1 MDDSKG
7 SVTHEICGIKAY
19 EELSTLEEPSN
30 STKVLKKITEKV
42 YANEVNSYTAVCRL
56 KHTFNTQSS
65 NCYETYR
72 HFFIHLGFLRRT
84 SQEQKCFGKTF
95 GSLE

>member
-42 YANEVNSYTAVCRL
+42 YANEVNLSRNYLPSVKRL
-56 KHTFNTQSS
+56 
-65 NCYETYR
+65 
-72 HFFIHLGFLRRT
+72 G
-84 SQEQKCFGKTF
+84 
-95 GSLE
+95 